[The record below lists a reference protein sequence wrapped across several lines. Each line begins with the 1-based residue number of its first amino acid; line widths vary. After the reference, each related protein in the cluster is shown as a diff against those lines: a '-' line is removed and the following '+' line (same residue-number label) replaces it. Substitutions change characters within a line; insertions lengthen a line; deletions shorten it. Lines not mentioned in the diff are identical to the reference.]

1 MDINKIGGSS
11 INNNLYSTKQIGQES
26 EFEKAFKCLWKQRW
40 RSIKRGLQGIWRA
53 ASNMVY
59 KQMRATVVK
68 SNLIPKPMGRE
79 IFESMLDDELVK
91 EASKDRSYGLAEE
104 LYKQLSRNLGGR
116 KV

>member
-1 MDINKIGGSS
+1 
-11 INNNLYSTKQIGQES
+11 
-26 EFEKAFKCLWKQRW
+26 
-40 RSIKRGLQGIWRA
+40 
-53 ASNMVY
+53 MVY

-68 SNLIPKPMGRE
+68 NLIPKPMGRE

-91 EASKDRSYGLAEE
+91 KHQKIEAMDWQKK

>member
-1 MDINKIGGSS
+1 M
-11 INNNLYSTKQIGQES
+11 Q
-26 EFEKAFKCLWKQRW
+26 EFE
-40 RSIKRGLQGIWRA
+40 GLLL
-53 ASNMVY
+53 NMVY